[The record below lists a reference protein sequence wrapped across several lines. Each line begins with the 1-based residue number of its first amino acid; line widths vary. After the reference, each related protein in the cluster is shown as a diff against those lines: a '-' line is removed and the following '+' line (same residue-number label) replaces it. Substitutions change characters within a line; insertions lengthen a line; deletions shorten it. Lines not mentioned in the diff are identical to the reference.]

1 MEKKVVVI
9 TNSVT
14 VDELARALMI
24 PVTDLIGGLFKNGI
38 MATINQRLDFE
49 TVSIMIDELGLDV
62 ELKKKETALVGGGH
76 HRVPSEHAVRRPPI
90 VAVMGHVD
98 HGKTTLLDTLL
109 NKKTA
114 DGEAG
119 GITQHI
125 AAYQVNHDG
134 RLITFLDTPGH
145 SAFQALR
152 QHSAA
157 LTDIVVLVVAADD
170 GVKPQTIE
178 AIEFARSANAKI
190 IVAINKIDK
199 PEADVSRVMA
209 ELSEHNLQPEEWG
222 GNTITVAV
230 SAKQNEGLDK
240 LLDMILLTAD
250 IDELKADEDGP
261 AEGLVIESHMEVG
274 KGAVVNLLVTSG
286 TLFTGEFLVAGKVY
300 GKVRVMLDFKG
311 SPKGKATPATPVKV
325 TGFKELPNFGDYF
338 KEATDEKEARKTA
351 AAIGIEMQNELATT
365 NTTGLDLL
373 RKMSD
378 SDNKKRLNIVVKA
391 DVQGSVTS
399 IVDNL
404 KMIDTKGLVDIQIVG
419 SGVGNVSE
427 NDVRV
432 AVGGDTIIYGF
443 SVELPASIKRI
454 AARDNVSVRIFNVI
468 YELLDDVKK
477 EIESLLPPEVIE
489 TEMGELAVRGVF
501 RTSRSSVIAGGE
513 VLKGKI
519 ASGYKL
525 RVVRK
530 HKVIAEAEV
539 DKVQREKI
547 EVSEAVAGEMCGLS
561 IKTEHK
567 INLEVGDR
575 LELFIREVKP
585 QKL

>member
-1 MEKKVVVI
+1 MEKKVIVI

-14 VDELARALMI
+14 VDELAKALGI
-24 PVTDLIGGLFKNGI
+24 PVTNLIGELFKNGI

-49 TVSIMIDELGLDV
+49 TASIMIDELGLDV
-62 ELKKKETALVGGGH
+62 ELKKKETTFAAGSHLKT
-76 HRVPSEHAVRRPPI
+76 PSENAVRRPPI

-114 DGEAG
+114 EGEAG

-125 AAYQVNHDG
+125 SAYQIEHDG
-134 RLITFLDTPGH
+134 RMITFLDTPGH
-145 SAFQALR
+145 SAFAALR

-170 GVKPQTIE
+170 GVKPQTVE

-199 PEADVSRVMA
+199 AAADVNRVMS
-209 ELSEHNLQPEEWG
+209 ELAEHNLQAEEWG
-222 GNTITVAV
+222 GDTITVQI
-230 SAKQNEGLDK
+230 SAKENKGLDK

-250 IDELKADEDGP
+250 IDELKADEDMP

-274 KGAVVNLLVTSG
+274 KGAVVNLLVTGG
-286 TLFTGEFLVAGKVY
+286 TLQTGEFLVAGKVY
-300 GKVRVMLDFKG
+300 GKVRTMVDFKG
-311 SPKGKATPATPVKV
+311 SPKGKATPSMPVTV
-325 TGFKELPNFGDYF
+325 TGFRELPNFGDYF
-338 KEATDEKEARKTA
+338 EEASDEKGARRTA
-351 AAIGIEMQNELATT
+351 LAVAVEMQNESATT

-373 RKMSD
+373 RRMSD
-378 SDNKKRLNIVVKA
+378 VDNKQNLNVVVKA

-399 IVDNL
+399 IIDNL
-404 KMIDTKGLVDIQIVG
+404 KMIDTRGLIDLQIVG

-432 AVGGDTIIYGF
+432 AVGESTIVYGF
-443 SVELPASIKRI
+443 NVELPAGIKRI
-454 AARDNVSVRIFNVI
+454 AARDNVRVRIFKVI

-477 EIESLLPPEVIE
+477 EMELLLPPEVIE

-501 RTSRSSVIAGGE
+501 RTSRSNVIAGGE
-513 VLKGKI
+513 VLKGKV
-519 ASGYKL
+519 ASGYKM

-530 HKVIAEAEV
+530 KEVIAEAEV
-539 DKVQREKI
+539 DSVQREKM

-567 INLEVGDR
+567 VQLEVGDR
-575 LELFIREVKP
+575 LELFTRELRV